1 MMEHSDLHQAA
12 IKGKYIM
19 TTFIGF
25 NTQNQYKKFTLTDSA
40 LIKRDLLNALNI
52 RQGQLPGRPQVG
64 TILWDNLFDSQT
76 NETNTAIV
84 NEIQRVAGGDPRLQ
98 IVNVEIFP
106 QQNGVLLQVE
116 LKLTPSTDAERL
128 SIFFDQNTRTASYV

>member
-1 MMEHSDLHQAA
+1 
-12 IKGKYIM
+12 M

-25 NTQNQYKKFTLTDSA
+25 NTQDQYKKFTLTDAA

-52 RQGQLPGRPQVG
+52 RQGQIPGRPQVG

-76 NETNTAIV
+76 NETDTAII

-98 IVNVEIFP
+98 ISNIEIFP
-106 QQNGVLLQVE
+106 QQNGILLQVE
-116 LKLTPSTDAERL
+116 LILTPSTDAERL